1 MADDAVILLSSDD
14 SCENAFVTP
23 HRWDAKDVVCPEAA
37 TTPAGSDDRTE
48 HSRLIPS
55 KNLSKVSP
63 ATWQYQTKS
72 EIIEIDD
79 ATDPL
84 PRVDH
89 PPCRPPLAA
98 WSGFEGFSSDDL
110 PSSPLSCNTK
120 DAQKLPPSRP
130 LAIAQRSPPRK
141 SAREMAALAAIQRL
155 ESSRAVTDG
164 CTDYN
169 KDNAKDLGG
178 DKSYNLVVGDSRN
191 YDSDQD
197 RPVKRLRLSPTAVS
211 VPKLASTIEM
221 PACVSSNVTPKLR
234 HSSYDVHSS
243 RSSTRLPRAQR
254 LLQRKDG
261 FDAEDD
267 GDAPTIIRDTRTDKA
282 LKSQYATVLSKNS
295 ELVDLLSSSESDSE
309 IKRTRVTTKPLPAD
323 SNFVDI
329 DDLLLQDSPQT
340 PGQRQTKRRLQQKNN
355 HKKQSSDNTM
365 LLSSS
370 PIASPVE
377 PERSSS
383 SSRVASSFTIP
394 VLPPNRSMQSS
405 SLERQITAFSD
416 DEDSEDAIAAE
427 AFLADWRK
435 THPEIST
442 KPRAPSY
449 KVAASPARKRKQPID
464 EEMRSRI
471 AAEKEQRQK
480 DKEAERERR
489 AKEKEIDRERRKIA
503 SEQAKD
509 KKAKE
514 RAEAVA
520 FNNANK
526 SRVDKAVAAPEMIVR
541 LPTSMSEATRDVI
554 ESMLTDA
561 DISHELWASMPLDN
575 VVTWRRKVS
584 NEYKPDLGHWVPVP
598 TRIEDETYALVV
610 LRSEEF
616 VNLIVAGQDDDPDA
630 RHAAG
635 GHNLASHVAAM
646 RSAFMDNTIVYLVE
660 GLQAWRNKK
669 RTMRNRQFVAAVHG
683 NGHAATGSA
692 SGQENALSATNLGS
706 STSSA
711 RPSQR
716 LGRRGQ
722 KQALRDVDEALV
734 DESLFDL
741 QMDYNGGGGLGNG
754 ALLVHE
760 TSSGLDTARWIHVFT
775 EQIATGRY
783 RQHRETLYA
792 AAAPFCMDSGQIA
805 TGDDPQDLYALIL
818 QQVARVTE
826 PVALGVAT
834 QFDSIPRLVRGFQ
847 EEGSLA
853 LEAVPKSRNRTGAL
867 SDRTIG
873 PALSRRLH
881 KVFLGRDAASTDV

>member
-1 MADDAVILLSSDD
+1 M
-14 SCENAFVTP
+14 
-23 HRWDAKDVVCPEAA
+23 
-37 TTPAGSDDRTE
+37 
-48 HSRLIPS
+48 
-55 KNLSKVSP
+55 
-63 ATWQYQTKS
+63 
-72 EIIEIDD
+72 
-79 ATDPL
+79 
-84 PRVDH
+84 
-89 PPCRPPLAA
+89 
-98 WSGFEGFSSDDL
+98 
-110 PSSPLSCNTK
+110 
-120 DAQKLPPSRP
+120 
-130 LAIAQRSPPRK
+130 
-141 SAREMAALAAIQRL
+141 
-155 ESSRAVTDG
+155 
-164 CTDYN
+164 
-169 KDNAKDLGG
+169 
-178 DKSYNLVVGDSRN
+178 
-191 YDSDQD
+191 
-197 RPVKRLRLSPTAVS
+197 
-211 VPKLASTIEM
+211 
-221 PACVSSNVTPKLR
+221 
-234 HSSYDVHSS
+234 
-243 RSSTRLPRAQR
+243 
-254 LLQRKDG
+254 
-261 FDAEDD
+261 
-267 GDAPTIIRDTRTDKA
+267 
-282 LKSQYATVLSKNS
+282 
-295 ELVDLLSSSESDSE
+295 
-309 IKRTRVTTKPLPAD
+309 
-323 SNFVDI
+323 
-329 DDLLLQDSPQT
+329 
-340 PGQRQTKRRLQQKNN
+340 
-355 HKKQSSDNTM
+355 
-365 LLSSS
+365 
-370 PIASPVE
+370 
-377 PERSSS
+377 
-383 SSRVASSFTIP
+383 
-394 VLPPNRSMQSS
+394 
-405 SLERQITAFSD
+405 
-416 DEDSEDAIAAE
+416 
-427 AFLADWRK
+427 
-435 THPEIST
+435 
-442 KPRAPSY
+442 
-449 KVAASPARKRKQPID
+449 
-464 EEMRSRI
+464 

-489 AKEKEIDRERRKIA
+489 AKEREVDRERRKIA

-561 DISHELWASMPLDN
+561 DISHELWASTPLNN

-646 RSAFMDNTIVYLVE
+646 RSAFTDNTIVYLVE

-669 RTMRNRQFVAAVHG
+669 RTTRNRQFVAAVQG
-683 NGHAATGSA
+683 NGHAATSSD
-692 SGQENALSATNLGS
+692 SGQGNALSTTNLGS
-706 STSSA
+706 STASV

-741 QMDYNGGGGLGNG
+741 QMDYNGGGSLSNG

-792 AAAPFCMDSGQIA
+792 AAASFCMDSGQIA
-805 TGDDPQDLYALIL
+805 TGDNPQDLYALIL

-834 QFDSIPRLVRGFQ
+834 RFDSIPRLVRGFQ

-853 LEAVPKSRNRTGAL
+853 LEAVPKSRNRNGAL
-867 SDRTIG
+867 SDRTVG